1 MGVASLGWNWKFRAP
16 LLIGDRMHVLITV
29 NERRLT
35 KRGNRGIVTLG
46 LQILKQDGSVVQE
59 GSTELLVRSRN
70 EGTT

>member
-1 MGVASLGWNWKFRAP
+1 
-16 LLIGDRMHVLITV
+16 MHVLITV